1 MDSGSWIR
9 KLREERFLKPTGL
22 ERLSRAIAEATG
34 NPEFYLAHGSLHD
47 IEAGGV
53 PSIHKLFSL
62 SCFLRIPYDDLL
74 RVFGVNLQDAA
85 QFVPPSDVSETA
97 LIPTGPWENRPFPFR
112 LKFSPQ
118 FAHDETTLLGPNPR
132 EWPGFPVGAFNLD
145 AQRFRYALI
154 GLKDDTM
161 GELLPPGSLV
171 EVDTEQNVPQMFGW
185 TALHSRRLPFVA
197 RKRSH
202 CLLVST
208 GARGIDARAASD
220 VQATDSNLQEPARG
234 NGDRKDCRSLD
245 LFRGDKAKRNSG
257 GAVIDI
263 VRRENHRQRLPRCR
277 SELRRVWASAVVI
290 PTHLGP
296 RSP

>member
-74 RVFGVNLQDAA
+74 RVFGVNLGDAT
-85 QFVPPSDVSETA
+85 QFAPPTDPNETS
-97 LIPTGPWENRPFPFR
+97 LVPTGPWENRPFPFR

-118 FAHDETTLLGPNPR
+118 FAHDETTLLGPNPK
-132 EWPGFPVGAFNLD
+132 EWPGFPNAAFNLD

-185 TALHSRRLPFVA
+185 TALRSRPVYL
-197 RKRSH
+197 SWH
-202 CLLVST
+202 
-208 GARGIDARAASD
+208 
-220 VQATDSNLQEPARG
+220 G
-234 NGDRKDCRSLD
+234 NGHTCSWCQQE
-245 LFRGDKAKRNSG
+245 RGELMLVPHPTSKQRIRVYKAPRD
-257 GAVIDI
+257 ATVIGRI
-263 VRRENHRQRLPRCR
+263 VAAWVSFVETEPNATAGTPL
-277 SELRRVWASAVVI
+277 L
-290 PTHLGP
+290 T
-296 RSP
+296 

>member
-185 TALHSRRLPFVA
+185 TALHSRPVYL
-197 RKRSH
+197 SWH
-202 CLLVST
+202 
-208 GARGIDARAASD
+208 
-220 VQATDSNLQEPARG
+220 G
-234 NGDRKDCRSLD
+234 NGHTVSWCQQE
-245 LFRGDKAKRNSG
+245 RGELMLVPHPTSKQRIRIYKNPREAT
-257 GAVIDI
+257 VIGRI
-263 VRRENHRQRLPRCR
+263 VAAWISFVETKP
-277 SELRRVWASAVVI
+277 SATAGT
-290 PTHLGP
+290 PLLT
-296 RSP
+296 